1 MSQPRRHVPIP
12 YGSPSRYPYSA
23 VRTMGP
29 TLGTLFLDRNYPIR
43 GLRSIVQERLPEEG
57 NRAIQRSEYRR
68 EEPPKGAIRKS
79 HPQGAI
85 YDLSSTTSKERQAV
99 LEKGT
104 RMTQETTTKRLRSAT

>member
-1 MSQPRRHVPIP
+1 MSQPRRHVPVP
-12 YGSPSRYPYSA
+12 YGSLSRYPYSA

-68 EEPPKGAIRKS
+68 EEPPKRATKESHQREPPKGAIRKS
-79 HPQGAI
+79 H
-85 YDLSSTTSKERQAV
+85 DLVSSGVLKLGCHRKVER
-99 LEKGT
+99 GF
-104 RMTQETTTKRLRSAT
+104 RLADR